1 MVDQDDEEYD
11 DDKHRI
17 MHQQIRNGQ
26 FAPWLKFFLQCGNLD
41 EIKDRNHNGIIDSI
55 EDTLDLVKE
64 LENKGYDRENDIY
77 YLELGQGYAGVFEVG
92 VGIKVKN

>member
-1 MVDQDDEEYD
+1 
-11 DDKHRI
+11 

-64 LENKGYDRENDIY
+64 LENKGSVSYTHLFILCVQVLSLFDLR
-77 YLELGQGYAGVFEVG
+77 L
-92 VGIKVKN
+92 

>member
-1 MVDQDDEEYD
+1 
-11 DDKHRI
+11 

-77 YLELGQGYAGVFEVG
+77 YLELADGHHDVYTWGRAMPVFLKWG
-92 VGIKVKN
+92 WGLK